1 MTRAERYQA
10 AIAAL
15 SAVQTPL
22 GLPDVP
28 AAPLTRAERKRRALD
43 RHAALTKATALL
55 DPASRR
61 RKRTVKAVENPVDIQ

>member
-15 SAVQTPL
+15 SAVQTPF
-22 GLPDVP
+22 GLPGSP

-43 RHAALTKATALL
+43 RHAALMKGFIYMTT
-55 DPASRR
+55 SESTRSF
-61 RKRTVKAVENPVDIQ
+61 VI